1 LRLSVVIPVL
11 DEAHRI
17 DGCLVAL
24 AAQPRVHERIVVDGG
39 SRDDTVARASAHR
52 DVIVVRSARGRAVQL
67 NAGAAAATGDTL
79 LFLHADATL
88 PEGAAAV
95 IEQTLAMP
103 GVVAG
108 AFRTHHVPERWRGRA
123 WARLLR
129 LADVRSR
136 YTSLPYGDQAL
147 FLRAARFVQ
156 AGGFP
161 AVSLME
167 DLAFSRTLR
176 GLGRIHVARAEV
188 RVSGRRFERAPIR
201 QTLMVNGFPLL
212 YALGVSPARL
222 ARWYGNPR

>member
-1 LRLSVVIPVL
+1 MRLSVIIPVL
-11 DEAHRI
+11 DEARRI

-24 AAQPRVHERIVVDGG
+24 AGQARIYERIVVDGG
-39 SRDDTVARASAHR
+39 SGDDTVARASAHR
-52 DVIVVRSARGRAVQL
+52 DVTVVRSARGRAVQL

-88 PEGAAAV
+88 PAGAAGV
-95 IEQTLAMP
+95 IAQTLAMP

-108 AFRTHHVPERWRGRA
+108 AFRTHHTPERWRGRS

-147 FLRAARFVQ
+147 FLRAARFAQ

-161 AVSLME
+161 AISLME

-212 YALGVSPARL
+212 YTLGVSPGRL